1 MDMTFLSLKKHIK
14 VNKRVDYKAG
24 DTSSDNL
31 TWNIF
36 AKFRINY
43 SNRIEN
49 LYADNIKLN

>member
-31 TWNIF
+31 T
-36 AKFRINY
+36 
-43 SNRIEN
+43 
-49 LYADNIKLN
+49 